1 MANLE
6 VLKFVLIYFE
16 SFFMKRLWV
25 GRCIQTLGRLLKTY
39 QRFSVRYDGYGELL
53 LSAACLALRRCF
65 FINVRCIIKSHIY
78 SSWVLRFYV
87 WYIFYYEMK
96 WSQVFWKE
104 VYIYYPMVVKLFV
117 KLLWMSLEN
126 KKSVGSFTLLVLL
139 CNLKNLSL

>member
-1 MANLE
+1 MNL
-6 VLKFVLIYFE
+6 
-16 SFFMKRLWV
+16 SLWKDCEWDAV
-25 GRCIQTLGRLLKTY
+25 YRHWDVYWRRIKIQCAIWWIWRVAIVCGLLGPQTL
-39 QRFSVRYDGYGELL
+39 
-53 LSAACLALRRCF
+53 F